1 MPSKT
6 VKVAVSLPEEEYRH
20 VEKLRK
26 ELRISRSAVITRA
39 LKSWIASSRN
49 QERVRAYVDGYRRV
63 PETDEESKVFESL
76 AGEAIALEEW
86 EE

>member
-26 ELRISRSAVITRA
+26 QLRISRSAVITRA

-49 QERVRAYVDGYRRV
+49 EERVRAYVEGYRRV

-76 AGEAIALEEW
+76 AGEVIAL
-86 EE
+86 